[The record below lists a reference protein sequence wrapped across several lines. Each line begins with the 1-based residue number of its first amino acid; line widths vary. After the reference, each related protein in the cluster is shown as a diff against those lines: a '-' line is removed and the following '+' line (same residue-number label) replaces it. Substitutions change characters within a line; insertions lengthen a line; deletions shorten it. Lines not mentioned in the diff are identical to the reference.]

1 MSGYVSALT
10 HINKEVEHVS
20 FTTTPPPRTNRKV
33 HDGAATSDQRAIP
46 GRIFDVDAKARLIL
60 IASMATFLLIWQM
73 ASQFGFVDALFVSSP
88 AAIFQAG
95 GEVFTEATV
104 WGALAET
111 GRSIVAAFSIGTA
124 AGIAA
129 GFIIGLSRTVR
140 EAFYGIILFLM
151 STPKSIF
158 LPLFLLV
165 FGIGPTAAVA
175 FASFETFFYVC
186 VNVVGGVAF
195 VETRHLRIVE
205 AFRGKW
211 WHRLID
217 VVIPAA
223 TPGIFTGIWY
233 GVKHAF
239 LGVII
244 VELFI
249 SIAGLGHLI
258 HQYTNNLETDKVLL
272 LVFTVIVVSILA
284 GTLWSRLESRLTR
297 WRPQSSSN
305 ARPKR

>member
-1 MSGYVSALT
+1 M
-10 HINKEVEHVS
+10 S
-20 FTTTPPPRTNRKV
+20 FTTTPPPRTNRKIP
-33 HDGAATSDQRAIP
+33 DGAAASDQRTIQ
-46 GRIFDVDAKARLIL
+46 GRIFDVDAKARVIL
-60 IASMATFLLIWQM
+60 IASMATFLLLWQM

-88 AAIFQAG
+88 VAIFQAG
-95 GEVFTEATV
+95 GELFTEAAV
-104 WGALAET
+104 WSALAET
-111 GRSIVAAFSIGTA
+111 GRSIVTAFFIGTA
-124 AGIAA
+124 AGVA
-129 GFIIGLSRTVR
+129 GGFLIGLSKTLHD
-140 EAFYGIILFLM
+140 AFYGTILFFM

-158 LPLFLLV
+158 LPLFLLA

-186 VNVVGGVAF
+186 VNVVGGVAL

-223 TPGIFTGIWY
+223 MPGIFTGIWY

-239 LGVII
+239 LGVVI

-249 SIAGLGHLI
+249 SVAGLGHLV

-284 GTLWSRLESRLTR
+284 GTLWSRLESRLTK
-297 WRPQSSSN
+297 WRPQSSSG
-305 ARPKR
+305 ATKALR